1 MKQKGEMAIL
11 HNAFGSYCVYS
22 IIAIPIDTTD
32 HDYSAGE
39 SMTKFSKHIKAVKLT
54 CQIKLTI
61 FYRFNN
67 LYIT

>member
-22 IIAIPIDTTD
+22 IIATTN
-32 HDYSAGE
+32 HDYSTGE

-67 LYIT
+67 LYII

>member
-32 HDYSAGE
+32 HDYNAGE
-39 SMTKFSKHIKAVKLT
+39 SMTKISKHIKLT

-61 FYRFNN
+61 F
-67 LYIT
+67 